1 MPEPLD
7 TVRSLC
13 AFARRAPCT
22 DAERRAAGWLRE
34 ELGRRGH
41 EAWVEPVWIR
51 PQWPLA
57 LLLHTA
63 LAVVASV
70 VSVSAPAVGL
80 GIAVAVVLSLLA
92 EASGRTSPLR
102 LPFRRRATQ
111 VVVTEPEDPDVIEL
125 ILCAGYDA
133 PRRGLVFRD
142 AFRRLAARGRGPGPL
157 GWLIAA
163 TLAVAAAAGARL
175 AGLDAA
181 WLGAIQF
188 LPTVALLLA
197 FAAVADI
204 ALSDVSPGAS
214 DPASGAAVAL
224 AAHDELV
231 ARPPGELSVSLLLAG
246 AGESVPPAVVRAH
259 LKREQLAPEEVVVLE
274 IGACGSGEPVLATR
288 HPQLRRA
295 ATAAQ
300 LPLAPVRRPTA
311 MRAAR
316 SLRLPTARLACLEE
330 GITPRSRQ
338 PSDTPEAVDG
348 GAMEGA
354 YEAALELIDALDDE
368 LAERRR
374 AREAELRQANASLA
388 GDAR

>member
-1 MPEPLD
+1 MPELLA
-7 TVRSLC
+7 TVRALC
-13 AFARRAPCT
+13 AFERRASCT
-22 DAERRAAGWLRE
+22 DAERRAAEWLRD

-51 PQWPLA
+51 PQWPVA

-70 VSVSAPAVGL
+70 LSVSVPAVGL
-80 GIAVAVVLSLLA
+80 AIAVVAALSMLV
-92 EASGRTSPLR
+92 EASARTSPLR
-102 LPFRRRATQ
+102 LPLRRRATQ
-111 VVVTEPEDPDVIEL
+111 VVVTEPEDPDVVKL

-142 AFRRLAARGRGPGPL
+142 AFRRLAALGRGPGPL

-163 TLAVAAAAGARL
+163 TLVVAAAAGARL

-181 WLGAIQF
+181 WLGAVQF
-188 LPTVALLLA
+188 VPTVALLLA
-197 FAAVADI
+197 FAAAADI

-224 AAHDELV
+224 ALHDELV

-246 AGESVPPAVVRAH
+246 AGESVPPAAVRAH
-259 LKREQLAPEEVVVLE
+259 LRRERLAPEAVVVLE
-274 IGACGSGEPVLATR
+274 VGACGSGEPVIATR

-295 ATAAQ
+295 AAAAE

-316 SLRLPTARLACLEE
+316 SLRLPTARLACLHR

-338 PSDTPEAVDG
+338 PSDTPEHVDPA
-348 GAMEGA
+348 AMEAA
-354 YEAALELIDALDDE
+354 YDAALELVDALDEE
-368 LAERRR
+368 LAERR
-374 AREAELRQANASLA
+374 EARQAERETAEA
-388 GDAR
+388 